1 MISFA
6 ADWPMLT
13 EKQTSEADRLSK
25 YLVGSAAPQAARQA
39 YWKAVERLGCEMNGA
54 ESRAWERMMRSSFLL
69 RCVDAGL
76 ALLRPASLLRKRVF
90 IMLAVLETEP
100 GLADHFLPQD
110 RPRFFLIRV
119 TLRMV
124 RAVSCAVI
132 GVCLVKM
139 WRLA

>member
-1 MISFA
+1 
-6 ADWPMLT
+6 MLT

-25 YLVGSAAPQAARQA
+25 YLVGSAASHGAQQA
-39 YWKAVERLGCEMNGA
+39 YWKAVERLGCEMDRA

-76 ALLRPASLLRKRVF
+76 ALLRPASVLRKRIF

-100 GLADHFLPQD
+100 SLSDHFLPQE
-110 RPRFFLIRV
+110 RSGFFLVLVI
-119 TLRMV
+119 LRIV
-124 RAVSCAVI
+124 RAVVCSMI
-132 GVCLVKM
+132 GILLVKM